1 MNQNAQKLIS
11 FMMSLT
17 KITKIH
23 ETKKNFSFQTQRLA
37 KSVEGFNSSLPQPVE
52 ELCCWKENQT
62 DFGLISKYNIF
73 ARQEQMC

>member
-23 ETKKNFSFQTQRLA
+23 ETKKKFFI
-37 KSVEGFNSSLPQPVE
+37 P
-52 ELCCWKENQT
+52 
-62 DFGLISKYNIF
+62 DSKT
-73 ARQEQMC
+73 C